1 MISRCEMR
9 NEEKANEEAEKMIR
23 REALKGQVQTI
34 TEILN
39 NQSLTGQKKSPLV
52 EQTEVSSTN
61 TDGST
66 YVQTED
72 EEKAKV
78 PSAES
83 LQPNQKP
90 ATATDTEK
98 KKRSYVRKNQKNLND
113 EGSGQIKTKK

>member
-1 MISRCEMR
+1 MR

-34 TEILN
+34 TKILN

-61 TDGST
+61 TASST
-66 YVQTED
+66 TVQTED